1 MRSARP
7 SPRGAPRVLEGCALR
22 GRSRCLTFPLRSDS
36 SASVARRR
44 AFYGTPPR
52 EGPTRVDS
60 GWPLGAERTDRRVR
74 VVRARLGLG
83 AGHYWSSPAGPPRV
97 FSSVTADGPP
107 EKSRFRLNTHTTHEC
122 HLLVANSK
130 IELADEPLTNT
141 PRARLVERLGPAGVV
156 RRSARAAEGTTDRAG
171 DSASSPRRFDARGAD
186 QGTRDRDQSFGGPRP
201 AASPGGR
208 ARGCRRL

>member
-22 GRSRCLTFPLRSDS
+22 GRSRCLTFPLGSDS

-74 VVRARLGLG
+74 VVPARLGVG

-97 FSSVTADGPP
+97 FSVTADGPP
-107 EKSRFRLNTHTTHEC
+107 EKSRFQTEYPYDTRMSPARRKFKNRIGRRAVE
-122 HLLVANSK
+122 
-130 IELADEPLTNT
+130 TNT

>member
-1 MRSARP
+1 MFDFSFGLGFVCERRS
-7 SPRGAPRVLEGCALR
+7 SPRVLRYPASR
-22 GRSRCLTFPLRSDS
+22 RSH
-36 SASVARRR
+36 ARRQR
-44 AFYGTPPR
+44 MASRRR
-52 EGPTRVDS
+52 ED
-60 GWPLGAERTDRRVR
+60 
-74 VVRARLGLG
+74 
-83 AGHYWSSPAGPPRV
+83 GPPRTRRSCEV
-97 FSSVTADGPP
+97 GRRRRPLLVLPSGPT
-107 EKSRFRLNTHTTHEC
+107 SRFF
-122 HLLVANSK
+122 LLSQQTAPPRNPGSK
-130 IELADEPLTNT
+130 TEYPYDTRMSPARRKFKNRIGRRAVETNT